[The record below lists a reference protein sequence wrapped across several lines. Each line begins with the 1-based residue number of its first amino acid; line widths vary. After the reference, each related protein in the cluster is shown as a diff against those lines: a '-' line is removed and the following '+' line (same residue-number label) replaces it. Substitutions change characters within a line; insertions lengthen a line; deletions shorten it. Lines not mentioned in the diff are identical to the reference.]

1 MDIQTVAQ
9 LIGTLGFPIVCAVI
23 LSYIVKFMF
32 EKYTTDIKE
41 LTKTH
46 KEESDKFAEALNNN
60 TAVLNRLCN
69 KLDDLD
75 IVKSNS
81 NE

>member
-1 MDIQTVAQ
+1 MDISTIAQ

-23 LSYIVKFMF
+23 LAYIVKYMF
-32 EKYTTDIKE
+32 EKYTNDIQE

-75 IVKSNS
+75 IVEKRH

>member
-1 MDIQTVAQ
+1 MDISTIAQ

-23 LSYIVKFMF
+23 LAYIVKYMF
-32 EKYTTDIKE
+32 EKYTNDIQE

-75 IVKSNS
+75 IVDKRH

>member
-60 TAVLNRLCN
+60 TAQRMMDVGVR
-69 KLDDLD
+69 
-75 IVKSNS
+75 KSGVHLLRS
-81 NE
+81 E

>member
-1 MDIQTVAQ
+1 MDISTIAQ

-23 LSYIVKFMF
+23 LAYIVKYMF
-32 EKYTTDIKE
+32 EKYTNDIQN

-75 IVKSNS
+75 IVDKRH

>member
-1 MDIQTVAQ
+1 MDISTIAQ

-23 LSYIVKFMF
+23 LAYIVKYMF
-32 EKYTTDIKE
+32 EKYTSDIQE

-75 IVKSNS
+75 IVDKRH